1 MRTLNLELPPVN
13 GICIMKN
20 VSLNKKTINTLKN
33 KKYKIITLKHIN
45 KYSNNASNTSVSA
58 HYFRNAFDRTYVF
71 FETSCNNIT
80 SPFLCEDMSLCV
92 WIVSDPISFRT
103 LMKCFNEN
111 AYYFLKRKYPTNKE
125 N

>member
-1 MRTLNLELPPVN
+1 MKWSTRANTELRTSPVN
-13 GICIMKN
+13 GVCIMKN
-20 VSLNKKTINTLKN
+20 VSLKN
-33 KKYKIITLKHIN
+33 KKYKITTLKHIN

-58 HYFRNAFDRTYVF
+58 HYFRNTFDRTYVF

-80 SPFLCEDMSLCV
+80 FPFLCEDMSLCV
-92 WIVSDPISFRT
+92 WIVSDPISFKT
-103 LMKCFNEN
+103 LMKCFNKN